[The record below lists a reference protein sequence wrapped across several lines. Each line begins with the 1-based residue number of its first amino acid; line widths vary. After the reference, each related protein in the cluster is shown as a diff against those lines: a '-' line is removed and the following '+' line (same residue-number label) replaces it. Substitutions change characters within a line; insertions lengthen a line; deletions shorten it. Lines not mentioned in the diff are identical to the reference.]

1 MKNDIISIKL
11 LKHFDILKLRIHKRS
26 KDQKLILNKG
36 WLMHLKAG
44 QLYVTLLWP
53 LKAASA
59 VGLVFPEEQPLCL
72 LRNVH
77 NVLLSPPGFPIPES
91 LNCPRTLQSNTSL
104 TFFCFFASSAFYSFM
119 SNVNVFTTL
128 KMDQEKLTFSIK
140 RKDLLSGL
148 NNKSTT

>member
-1 MKNDIISIKL
+1 MMKNDIISMKL

-59 VGLVFPEEQPLCL
+59 VGLVFPEERPL
-72 LRNVH
+72 
-77 NVLLSPPGFPIPES
+77 S
-91 LNCPRTLQSNTSL
+91 
-104 TFFCFFASSAFYSFM
+104 
-119 SNVNVFTTL
+119 VFT
-128 KMDQEKLTFSIK
+128 
-140 RKDLLSGL
+140 RKHS
-148 NNKSTT
+148 

>member
-1 MKNDIISIKL
+1 MIKNDIISMKL

-59 VGLVFPEEQPLCL
+59 VGLVFPEERPL
-72 LRNVH
+72 
-77 NVLLSPPGFPIPES
+77 S
-91 LNCPRTLQSNTSL
+91 
-104 TFFCFFASSAFYSFM
+104 
-119 SNVNVFTTL
+119 VFTR
-128 KMDQEKLTFSIK
+128 K
-140 RKDLLSGL
+140 RS
-148 NNKSTT
+148 